1 MLLGKRLADFLLI
14 LLKDCKNRKSG
25 RSYNA
30 TLLLTTEENGRANFN
45 LEFENSRG
53 SIKGERSR

>member
-1 MLLGKRLADFLLI
+1 MVEKLLTDGRI
-14 LLKDCKNRKSG
+14 RLKDCKSQKSG

-30 TLLLTTEENGRANFN
+30 TLLLTTEENERANFK

-53 SIKGERSR
+53 STKGERSQ

>member
-1 MLLGKRLADFLLI
+1 MVEKLLTDGRI
-14 LLKDCKNRKSG
+14 RLKDCKSQRSG

-53 SIKGERSR
+53 STKGERSR

>member
-1 MLLGKRLADFLLI
+1 MVAKLLTDGRTR
-14 LLKDCKNRKSG
+14 LKDCKSQKTG

-53 SIKGERSR
+53 RKEKDHNDV